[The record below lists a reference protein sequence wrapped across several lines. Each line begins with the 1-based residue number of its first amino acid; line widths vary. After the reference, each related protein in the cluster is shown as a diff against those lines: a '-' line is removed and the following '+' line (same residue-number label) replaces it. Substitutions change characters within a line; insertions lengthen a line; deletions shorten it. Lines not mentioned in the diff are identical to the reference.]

1 MAEALRGPEGER
13 AMIYLLLQ
21 KNKKTQ
27 EEEPLGVYM
36 TEAHA
41 KGDKEECEVANKTW
55 SQDALSYRV
64 VMVTGYVE
72 V

>member
-1 MAEALRGPEGER
+1 MGDSM
-13 AMIYLLLQ
+13 MIYLLLQ

-27 EEEPLGVYM
+27 KEEPLGVYM

-41 KGDKEECEVANKTW
+41 KGDKEEWEVADKGW
-55 SQDALSYRV
+55 SQEGFSYRV